1 MILIDTGFLI
11 ALLSPRDELHM
22 RATAWSGA
30 GDESLLL
37 TEYVLWEAVNH
48 FSSPADR
55 ERAAILMEWAE
66 SGDGCEFVRASPE
79 LLAAGWRLFRS
90 RPDKAW
96 SLTDCISFAIMSDRG
111 MSKALAYDEHF
122 AQAGF
127 IPLLRSKP

>member
-1 MILIDTGFLI
+1 MILIDTGYLI
-11 ALLSPRDELHM
+11 ALLSPRDELHT
-22 RATAWSGA
+22 RAVAWSRA
-30 GDESLLL
+30 DAEPLLL

-55 ERAAILMEWAE
+55 ERAAVLMEWAE
-66 SGDGCEFVRASPE
+66 SGDGCEFLRASPA
-79 LLAAGWRLFRS
+79 LLAAGWQLFRS

-96 SLTDCISFAIMSDRG
+96 SLTDCISFAIMSERG

-127 IPLLRSKP
+127 IPLLRSEP